1 MMFAF
6 VLLSVAKST
15 VVDTGRACAVH
26 VRLCKLASLAAFQT
40 PRRDVHLSIRQTRF
54 QSFVWPPFRTIQAAP
69 APPNSWKEI
78 RDITKKMGWAM
89 GVTQNFSLT
98 TAVYLNCPLRFKS
111 YC

>member
-1 MMFAF
+1 MMFAL

-15 VVDTGRACAVH
+15 VLHTGRACAVH

-78 RDITKKMGWAM
+78 RDITNKMGWAM
-89 GVTQNFSLT
+89 GS
-98 TAVYLNCPLRFKS
+98 RRIS
-111 YC
+111 I